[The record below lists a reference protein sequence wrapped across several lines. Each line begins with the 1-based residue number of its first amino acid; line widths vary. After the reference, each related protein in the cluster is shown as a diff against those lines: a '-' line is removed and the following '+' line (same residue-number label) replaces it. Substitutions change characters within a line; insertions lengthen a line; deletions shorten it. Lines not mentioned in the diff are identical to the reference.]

1 MNMRNIKERIKEHF
15 FIYPTAKL
23 RVRQIER
30 EVKVPLPSVIRYTK
44 ELVREDILQI
54 VDVSGVRFYTSNR
67 SSSIYLLEKKI
78 FNLKIIYNSGLLEEL
93 ISKSN
98 NATIV
103 LFGSYSRGEDTEKSD
118 IDVYI
123 EDMSVNEKEFYKFE
137 KKINRKIQ
145 LFKYKNIKAVENKE
159 LANNII
165 NGIVLNGRIEVF

>member
-1 MNMRNIKERIKEHF
+1 MISNYTGPDNNGNTDVFVYNISG
-15 FIYPTAKL
+15 PN
-23 RVRQIER
+23 
-30 EVKVPLPSVIRYTK
+30 YTK
-44 ELVREDILQI
+44 L
-54 VDVSGVRFYTSNR
+54 
-67 SSSIYLLEKKI
+67 
-78 FNLKIIYNSGLLEEL
+78 
-93 ISKSN
+93 
-98 NATIV
+98 A
-103 LFGSYSRGEDTEKSD
+103 D